1 MKLRYL
7 FTTTLALGLFF
18 SALAAERNIPN
29 GYYNAL
35 DGKSKE
41 ALKTA
46 AKSAISG
53 QKVISYG
60 NSTWDVFA
68 DSDVRSDGTWW
79 DIYSNERRKASSG
92 HSGMNIEHGVANSWW
107 GKTTNEAYKDI
118 HHLFPSDKDA
128 NSRKSNYPLGEVAGS
143 PSWTNGVTIIGKP
156 KNGHGGQGGYI
167 YEPADE
173 YKGDNARAYFYM
185 AVRYPDITWRTDNY
199 TSWGIMFRQESYPT
213 LNEWSIELLLR
224 WSREDPVSQKEI
236 DRNEAIYAHQRNRN
250 PFVDFPELAEYI
262 WGNKKGQA
270 FDLEAN
276 LSGNVGGGDTP
287 TPPDPS
293 DAPRLIEPTQGKVLD
308 FGQVVAG
315 QEGRAVLVLRG
326 ENLDNKVPLSVAVY
340 DNSQTDD
347 AGLFAIDGGAT
358 QTVSVDAVNSTY
370 GLGVTITYTPDGLG
384 EHETNLRIRG
394 GGLKGNTLIK
404 LRGSAIEAPVLT
416 APRALSPTNVTTTS
430 YIANW
435 EPALG
440 DEIDYFIVN
449 RTKYIDGKAETE
461 QIQAHDGEYSLL
473 IEDFCGHESYTVQ
486 SVRFGITS
494 PESNSIT
501 VGESSISEIEA
512 DRFFGVNAVS
522 DGVEITTS
530 ATIDHLTVYEANGRT
545 AGVYNSVE
553 NGDVISLKR
562 GVYLLR
568 ASGVSRPVKVI
579 VTGK

>member
-1 MKLRYL
+1 M
-7 FTTTLALGLFF
+7 ALGLFF
-18 SALAAERNIPN
+18 SALAAERNIPS

-35 DGKSKE
+35 DGKSQE

-60 NSTWDVFA
+60 TSTWNVFI

-92 HSGMNIEHGVANSWW
+92 HGGMNIEHGVANSWW
-107 GKTTNEAYKDI
+107 GKTKNEAYKDI
-118 HHLFPSDKDA
+118 HHLFPSDSEA
-128 NSRKSNYPLGEVAGS
+128 NSRKSNYPLGEVEGS
-143 PSWTNGVTIIGKP
+143 PTWTNGVTIIGKP

-213 LNEWSIELLLR
+213 LNDWSIELLLR

-276 LSGNVGGGDTP
+276 LKGNVGGGDTP
-287 TPPDPS
+287 TPPDPT
-293 DAPRLIEPTQGKVLD
+293 DTPKLIEPTQGKVLD

-315 QEGRAVLVLRG
+315 REGRAVLVLRG
-326 ENLDNKVPLSVAVY
+326 ENLDNKVPLTVAVY

-370 GLGVTITYTPDGLG
+370 GLGITITYNPDRLG

-404 LRGSAIEAPVLT
+404 LRGNAIEAPVLT
-416 APRALSPTNVTTTS
+416 APRALAPTNVTATS